1 MANLSMNELIE
12 EYAYARDKYYD
23 AHSSNGNEDYWKG
36 VMHTFQKML
45 NIMYGGGVNLSGWT
59 MQGTRG
65 YFVFYEG
72 MKYDDARE
80 KEFEWHNSVVS
91 MSEKLYNI
99 V

>member
-1 MANLSMNELIE
+1 MTNLSMNELIE
-12 EYAYARDKYYD
+12 MYAYARDKMHND
-23 AHSSNGNEDYWKG
+23 NSDYWKG
-36 VMHTFQKML
+36 VMHTVQKML

-80 KEFEWHNSVVS
+80 KEFEWDNSVLS
-91 MSEKLYNI
+91 MSDRLYNNN
-99 V
+99 